1 MTFQPLIGAGGYSG
15 WRLLSR
21 TMEMQKTAV
30 ARDPSIARD
39 LSHVREKI
47 AKVETADALMSD
59 FRLLKTALSAFGLEG
74 DLNKK
79 FFVRKVLESDLDD
92 PKSFANKL
100 SDKRYRQMAE
110 AFGFA
115 TGKKRSAS
123 LAEDVAQRHVA
134 AELERRVGNAD
145 GNLRL
150 AMNASRELATLAKSG
165 SSENA
170 RWYSILGS
178 LPLRK
183 VVEGALGLGADFG
196 KLPVDRQLSEIKAK
210 AERLTG
216 SDSVRAF
223 GDPAVVEKLVQRFLA
238 RAGAATSVQSSYNA
252 ALVLLR

>member
-1 MTFQPLIGAGGYSG
+1 MTFQPLIGAGGYAG

-115 TGKKRSAS
+115 AGKKRSAS

-150 AMNASRELATLAKSG
+150 AMNASRELAVLAKSG
-165 SSENA
+165 SSDNA

-178 LPLRK
+178 LPVRK
-183 VVEGALGLGADFG
+183 VVEGALGLGTGFG
-196 KLPVDRQLSEIKAK
+196 KLPIDRQLDDMKAK
-210 AERLTG
+210 AAKLLG
-216 SDSVRAF
+216 VSSPAAF
-223 GDPAVVEKLVQRFLA
+223 ADPAVVEKVVQRFLVKA
-238 RAGAATSVQSSYNA
+238 AAATPAQSSYNA
-252 ALVLLR
+252 ALILLR